1 MTMGPLTTAT
11 AFLFGTLWGSFFFT
25 LALRF
30 IDGSMDRSPREALMG
45 RSRCPH
51 CEKAVH
57 PLGLVPILGYLL
69 LRGKCAQCGGRIS
82 PAYPLAETG
91 YGLLLAFFVSHFG
104 INSHTAVLFLLAGLG
119 ISISIIDLKTMRIPD
134 PLLLVFLGLTLY
146 PLIISMEWKSH
157 FMGLA
162 VMAVFFLVILLIF
175 PGSFGMGDL
184 KYAAL
189 MGLLVGFEQSFVVL
203 ETALITGAITG
214 IFYAKFSGK
223 GLRSKMPFGPFLTLG
238 MIVSMIYGQEI
249 ILMYYGWI
257 K

>member
-1 MTMGPLTTAT
+1 MTMDPAT
-11 AFLFGTLWGSFFFT
+11 FAVSFLFGILWGSFFFT

-30 IDGSMDRSPREALMG
+30 VDGSMDRSPREALMG

-51 CEKAVH
+51 CKKPVH
-57 PLGLVPILGYLL
+57 AIYLVPVLGYLV
-69 LRGKCAQCGGRIS
+69 LRGKCAHCGGKIS
-82 PAYPLAETG
+82 AAYPLAETG
-91 YGLLLAFFVSHFG
+91 FGLLLAFFVYTFG
-104 INSHTAVLFLLAGLG
+104 INSMTSVYFLLASIG
-119 ISISIIDLKTMRIPD
+119 ICISIIDVKTMRIPD
-134 PLLLVFLGLTLY
+134 SLLLVFIGLSLY

-157 FMGLA
+157 LMGLA

-175 PGSFGMGDL
+175 PGSFGMGDM

-189 MGLLVGFEQSFVVL
+189 IGLLVGFEQSFVVL

-214 IFYAKFSGK
+214 VIYASVSGK

-238 MIVSMIYGQEI
+238 MIISMVYGQDI
-249 ILMYYGWI
+249 LLMYYGFI